1 MLNNNFLKTKFKF
14 FLFLFFLFY
23 SHISFSSELEIL
35 SDEVGNGLE
44 IKEHYKVKVNYKG
57 SLENG
62 NVFDSSYKRNQPFFF
77 QIGLRQV
84 IQGWDEGLLGMK
96 VGGKRTLKIPPNLAY
111 GSNGVGDIIP
121 PNATLIFDIEILD
134 AEPPGYKNVFPYQ
147 LKDKQKEGFK
157 IIDIRISDERKKTGI
172 IKNSIEI
179 TAFDIQGNFDPNFF
193 NQYDKNIKENDHV
206 IFVSSE
212 GDISAIL
219 ANGFVEKLGKKN
231 IYSLVGGIKKW
242 NEEGR
247 RLIK

>member
-1 MLNNNFLKTKFKF
+1 MKFNFLL
-14 FLFLFFLFY
+14 FLFLFFY
-23 SHISFSSELEIL
+23 SYSAFSNELEIL
-35 SDEVGNGLE
+35 LDVPGDGLE
-44 IKEHYKVKVNYKG
+44 IENHYKVTVNYKG
-57 SLENG
+57 TLEDG
-62 NVFDSSYKRNQPFFF
+62 KEFDSSYKRNQPFVF

-84 IQGWDEGLLGMK
+84 IQGWDQGLLGMK
-96 VGGKRTLKIPPNLAY
+96 VGGKRTIKIPPNLAY

-121 PNATLIFDIEILD
+121 PNATLIFELEIID
-134 AEPPGYKNVFPYQ
+134 AEPPRYKKIFPYQ
-147 LKDKQKEGFK
+147 LENKQQEGFK
-157 IIDIRISDERKKTGI
+157 IVDIRISDERKKTGI

-179 TAFDIQGNFDPNFF
+179 TAFDILGNFDPNFF
-193 NQYDKNIKENDHV
+193 KQYDKKIKDDDHV